1 VPTPEQAREALAP
14 FKLEDWDRRR
24 ALAIGGLPGSL
35 AKAARA
41 VLDDNWWQVNRSDQ
55 ADPAELLEKLKPG
68 ERAVVFDSLFP
79 GLGDHLEA
87 MWRLQAS
94 LPYQTGF
101 ARRAFRASNQP
112 VLIRP
117 ARRLRLARLV
127 GALRGYEPDP
137 VWLARWAAYLGQ
149 GADDVI
155 GTLLAAVITE
165 RGPAADEV
173 YDVLVASADGEDEV
187 GAMGRHVTRALLTAD
202 RPDGWEVVER
212 LLIAA
217 GRQEGLR
224 QVVLES
230 VDEAHPEAFR
240 RVLRIVAER
249 DLARFSATVRAFDV
263 WLGIQLP
270 AGSLRKV
277 NDLLNQIEA
286 FIADDATREAGFDSG
301 DAETTY
307 LALWA
312 SAYHDA
318 VRTIDLARPLLG
330 DGRPERRYVA
340 AHLLGQTGINLATEA
355 LRASLDDDDLRVA
368 ARALDEFV
376 PSWGQEPTPDAFD
389 ALERLVDRLPPKID
403 LEPIVWP
410 WTARTLE
417 RTMAARAMVAHAKDQ
432 PVAALVRHLPTMA
445 PEQRAEIAM
454 RVGTEGTHDARL
466 RPVVLSLVGDPAV
479 RVRELALASL
489 TKLKPREDE
498 ITQLEKLLTRKAG
511 DLRRGVINLLVA
523 RPDGDALGSADRLM
537 NAGSAEERLAGL
549 EILRQLSEAGR
560 VADEARQRAQAYRR
574 GRHDLSEAE
583 RSQLDAILGAESDEP
598 ASLDDGLGLLNQDER
613 TDPRPPVRGAV
624 QVASRAATRCLEEL
638 DAIVAR
644 NAEAPVTFEAWDGSP
659 HTELLGNMRYGF
671 PEPFARGRPS
681 RREGRPASPGAERLP
696 LRETWE
702 AWWQERS
709 HDARDPDGQEL
720 ARALAMLSHQPM
732 PFQPGLGDAS
742 LLKRLLGGA
751 EAPRLR
757 YPFIVHK
764 VLEWLI
770 YLHPDAARPAFLL
783 DAAEWQLVEVPL
795 VDPKPERGPMGM
807 IVYGGHFGPRS
818 AHSPYRT
825 YLDLAR
831 LHREFAPEAWDR
843 DAHAR
848 LWGLLRW
855 VDEPTSPPTGGGIG
869 ALVQR
874 VVGRARATGAPRRQR
889 PGLDDLAAAF
899 HAGVATE
906 ADVID
911 HLIGARDSDGSPYAH
926 FGGGQFAE
934 LGDLTRRRPRQA
946 AADDERLREIAARC
960 RARAIEV
967 ELRRGE
973 APSAASGPALA
984 IRHAGGLDV
993 LVPVLRALGRETF
1006 VRGWRYDGLARSVV
1020 FSHLIRS
1027 TVPDEVDTPE
1037 RFAEEMQEA
1046 AIAGQ
1051 RLLELGAFAPQWASH
1066 VEAALGWPALASAIW
1081 WMHAHTKD
1089 SAWTVEQEIRDE
1101 WAAEVTERTPLASAD
1116 LLEGAVDVEWF
1127 RRVYAELG
1135 EERWSALDK
1144 AAKYL
1149 SSAGGH
1155 KRAQL
1160 YADAMRGAISEADLR
1175 KRLDKRQQDA
1185 VRALGLLPLPA
1196 GKDRDEVVL
1205 RRYEWFAEFR
1215 RSSRQFGQQR
1225 QASEKRAAD
1234 IGLENLARTAG
1245 YKDPIR
1251 LSWAMEARGVA
1262 DLADGPISIEADG
1275 VSVSLAI
1282 DARGD
1287 PELTIRRGDEALK
1300 ALPAKV
1306 KKDSEV
1312 VALRRRHTELRRQV
1326 SRIRSS
1332 LELAMCR
1339 GDAFDGLELRDLIGH
1354 PLLGPL
1360 LSRVVLSG
1368 DGIVGWPGE
1377 AGAVLDAP
1385 DGRRQA
1391 VGTRDELRIAHPVD
1405 LLATGQWSAWQRD
1418 VFAREVVQPFKQVFR
1433 ELYVPTSTELGEP
1446 ASSRRYAGHQV
1457 QPRQA
1462 LALLASR
1469 GWVNRPEEGVRRT
1482 FHDARVTA
1490 WLTFQEG
1497 FFSPAEIDGLTLE
1510 EVRFSPPGEWEAIP
1524 IDEVP
1529 PRIFSETMRDLDLVV
1544 SVAHVGGVDP
1554 EASASSIEMRA
1565 ALVTETARV
1574 LELENVRIEE
1584 PRAFVDGSLGRYN
1597 VHLGSAMVH
1606 RQPGGAL
1613 FIVAVPSQY
1622 RGRLFLP
1629 FADDDP
1635 KTAEVLSKVLML
1647 ARDSEIRDPTILEQI
1662 RA

>member
-1 VPTPEQAREALAP
+1 MPTPEQTREALAP
-14 FKLEDWDRRR
+14 FKVEHWDRRR
-24 ALAIGGLPGSL
+24 AVAIGRLPGPM

-41 VLDDNWWQVNRSDQ
+41 VLDDHWWQVNKT
-55 ADPAELLEKLKPG
+55 DPAELLENL
-68 ERAVVFDSLFP
+68 RTNQRVAVFDSLFP
-79 GLGDHLEA
+79 GLGVALEA
-87 MWRLQAS
+87 MWRLQES

-101 ARRAFRASNQP
+101 ARRAFRAP
-112 VLIRP
+112 DHPTLIRT
-117 ARRLRLARLV
+117 ARRLRLGLLV

-137 VWLARWAAYLGQ
+137 VWLARWAPHLGE

-165 RGPAADEV
+165 AGPAADEV
-173 YDVLVASADGEDEV
+173 YRVLVASANGEDEI

-202 RPDGWEVVER
+202 RPDGWDVVER
-212 LLIAA
+212 LLVAA

-224 QVVLES
+224 QVILES

-240 RVLRIVAER
+240 RILRIVAER

-270 AGSLRKV
+270 GGSLRKV
-277 NDLLNQIEA
+277 NELLSQVER
-286 FIADDATREAGFDSG
+286 FIADDAGRKAAIESG

-307 LALWA
+307 LALWT

-318 VRTIDLARPLLG
+318 VRSIDLARPLLG
-330 DGRPERRYVA
+330 DARPERRYVA
-340 AHLLGQTGINLATEA
+340 AHVLGQIGVNRATEA
-355 LRASLDDDDLRVA
+355 LVVSLDDTDLRVA
-368 ARALDEFV
+368 ARALDEFLPV
-376 PSWGQEPTPDAFD
+376 WGREPTPGAFGP
-389 ALERLVDRLPPKID
+389 LERLVDRLPPRID

-417 RTMAARAMVAHAKDQ
+417 RTTAARAMVAHAKKE
-432 PVAALVRHLPTMA
+432 PIAGLVRHLPAMA
-445 PEQRAEIAM
+445 PEERAQVAT
-454 RVGTEGTHDARL
+454 RVGAERSRDERL
-466 RPVVLSLVGDPAV
+466 RSVLLSLVGDPAV

-489 TKLKPREDE
+489 GKVQPRDDE
-498 ITQLEKLLTRKAG
+498 VLELEKLLSRKAG
-511 DLRRGVINLLVA
+511 DLRRGVISLLVGRA
-523 RPDGDALGSADRLM
+523 DDDALGSAERLVS
-537 NAGSAEERLAGL
+537 AGSVEERLAGL

-560 VADEARQRAQAYRR
+560 VPDESRRRALAYRA
-574 GRHDLSEAE
+574 GRQQMTEVE
-583 RSQLDAILGAESDEP
+583 RSQLDAILGAERDEP
-598 ASLDDGLGLLNQDER
+598 ASLDDGLGLLDHAQR
-613 TDPRPPVRGAV
+613 TRPTAPARRMV
-624 QVASRAATRCLEEL
+624 QVASRPASRCAVEL
-638 DAIVAR
+638 DAIVER
-644 NAEAPVTFEAWDGSP
+644 HAETPVTFEGWDGSP

-671 PEPFARGRPS
+671 PEPVPRGRGAW
-681 RREGRPASPGAERLP
+681 RQRQPASPGAERLP

-702 AWWQERS
+702 TWWLEHGS
-709 HDARDPDGQEL
+709 DTRDPDGQEL
-720 ARALAMLSHQPM
+720 ARALAMLSHQPV
-732 PFQPGLGDAS
+732 PFLPGVGEP
-742 LLKRLLGGA
+742 LLMKRLLGGV

-770 YLHPDAARPAFLL
+770 YLHPDAAQPAFLL
-783 DAAEWQLVEVPL
+783 DAAEWQLVEMPVA
-795 VDPKPERGPMGM
+795 DAKPEPGPFGM
-807 IVYGGHFGPRS
+807 VVHGDQYGPRS
-818 AHSPYRT
+818 HGSPFRT

-831 LHREFAPEAWDR
+831 LHRQVAPEAWDR
-843 DAHAR
+843 GAHAR

-855 VDEPTSPPTGGGIG
+855 VDEPESPPAGGIG
-869 ALVQR
+869 ALVQLVVER
-874 VVGRARATGAPRRQR
+874 VRSTGAPRRRR

-899 HAGVATE
+899 DAGVATE
-906 ADVID
+906 ADVVD
-911 HLIGARDSDGSPYAH
+911 HLIGARDTDASPYAY
-926 FGGGQFAE
+926 FGGGQFAD
-934 LGDLTRRRPRQA
+934 LGDLTRRRPRQIV
-946 AADDERLREIAARC
+946 ADDDRLREIAARC
-960 RARAIEV
+960 RTRVIDV

-993 LVPVLRALGRETF
+993 LVAVLRTLGREAF
-1006 VRGWRYDGLARSVV
+1006 VRGWRFDGLARTVV

-1027 TVPDEVDTPE
+1027 TVPDEGDTPE
-1037 RFAEEMQEA
+1037 RFTDAMEGASIAE
-1046 AIAGQ
+1046 Q
-1051 RLLELGAFAPQWASH
+1051 RLVELGAFAPQWASH
-1066 VEAALGWPALASAIW
+1066 VEAALRWPGLASAIW

-1089 SAWTVEQEIRDE
+1089 SAWTVDQEIRDE
-1101 WAAEVTERTPLASAD
+1101 WAAEVSERTPLDSGD

-1127 RRVYAELG
+1127 RRVYAQLG
-1135 EERWSALDK
+1135 RDRWTALDK

-1160 YADAMRGAISEADLR
+1160 YADAMRGAIAEADLH

-1185 VRALGLLPLPA
+1185 VRAVGLLEIPA
-1196 GKDRDEVVL
+1196 AADRDDVLL
-1205 RRYEWFAEFR
+1205 RRYGLLAEFKR
-1215 RSSRQFGQQR
+1215 TSRQFGQQR

-1234 IGLENLARTAG
+1234 IGLENLARSAG

-1251 LSWAMEARGVA
+1251 LAWAMEARGVA
-1262 DLADGPISIEADG
+1262 DLADGPIRIEVDG
-1275 VSVSLAI
+1275 VAVSLAI
-1282 DARGD
+1282 DARGE
-1287 PELTIRRGDEALK
+1287 PELSVHRDGEALK
-1300 ALPAKV
+1300 ALPARI
-1306 KKDSEV
+1306 KKDAEV

-1339 GDAFDGLELRDLIGH
+1339 GDTFSGQELRELMAH
-1354 PLLGPL
+1354 PLLAPL
-1360 LSRVVLSG
+1360 LSRLVLYGDDLIGWPAQAGVVLEG
-1368 DGIVGWPGE
+1368 LTD
-1377 AGAVLDAP
+1377 
-1385 DGRRQA
+1385 RREA
-1391 VGTRDELRIAHPVD
+1391 VGTHDQLRIAHPVD
-1405 LLATGQWSAWQRD
+1405 LIATGQWNAWQRD
-1418 VFAREVVQPFKQVFR
+1418 VFTRELVQPFKQVFR
-1433 ELYVPTSTELGEP
+1433 ELYVPTSSELAEP

-1462 LALLASR
+1462 LALLGSR
-1469 GWVNRPEEGVRRT
+1469 GWVSRPEEGVRRT
-1482 FHDARVTA
+1482 FHDARLTA

-1510 EVRFSPPGEWEAIP
+1510 EVRFSPPGSWDAVTL
-1524 IDEVP
+1524 DRVP

-1544 SVAHVGGVDP
+1544 SVAHIGGVDP

-1574 LELENVRIEE
+1574 LELDNVRVDE
-1584 PRAFVDGSLGRYN
+1584 PRVFVDGNLGRYN

-1606 RQPGGAL
+1606 RHPGGAL

-1635 KTAEVLSKVLML
+1635 KTAEVLSKVLLL
-1647 ARDSEIRDPTILEQI
+1647 ARDAEIRDPTILEQI

>member
-1 VPTPEQAREALAP
+1 MPIPEQAREALAP
-14 FKLEDWDRRR
+14 FKVEDWDRRR
-24 ALAIGGLPGSL
+24 AAAIGGLPGAL
-35 AKAARA
+35 GKAARA
-41 VLDDNWWQVNRSDQ
+41 VLDDNWWNVNRSDQ
-55 ADPAELLEKLKPG
+55 ADPAEVLEKLRPG
-68 ERAVVFDSLFP
+68 ERAALFDALFP

-101 ARRAFRASNQP
+101 ARRAFRAPDQP
-112 VLIRP
+112 TLIRP

-127 GALRGYEPDP
+127 GALRGYEPDV
-137 VWLARWAAYLGQ
+137 VWLARWAPYLGQ
-149 GADDVI
+149 GVDDVI
-155 GTLLAAVITE
+155 GTLLAAVITGG
-165 RGPAADEV
+165 GPLADEV
-173 YDVLVASADGEDEV
+173 YDVLVASANGEDEV

-202 RPDGWEVVER
+202 RPDGWDVVER

-224 QVVLES
+224 QVILES

-240 RVLRIVAER
+240 RILRIVAER

-270 AGSLRKV
+270 GGSLRKV
-277 NDLLNQIEA
+277 NELLGQVER
-286 FIADDATREAGFDSG
+286 FIADDASREAGIGSG
-301 DAETTY
+301 DAETAY

-318 VRTIDLARPLLG
+318 VRTIGLARPMLG
-330 DGRPERRYVA
+330 DARPERRYVA
-340 AHLLGQTGINLATEA
+340 AHLLGQLGINRATET
-355 LRASLDDDDLRVA
+355 LLVSLDDDDLRVA

-376 PSWGQEPTPDAFD
+376 PVWGQEPTPGGFD

-417 RTMAARAMVAHAKDQ
+417 RTVAARAMVAHAKNQ
-432 PVAALVRHLPTMA
+432 PVAGLVRHLSAMA
-445 PEQRAEIAM
+445 PEQRAEIAT
-454 RVGTEGTHDARL
+454 RLGAERPRDAGL
-466 RPVVLSLVGDPAV
+466 RPVLLALVGDPAV
-479 RVRELALASL
+479 RVRELALANL
-489 TKLKPREDE
+489 TKLKPRDDE
-498 ITQLEKLLTRKAG
+498 IAELEKLLSRKAG
-511 DLRRGVINLLVA
+511 DLRRGVIALLVS
-523 RPDGDALGSADRLM
+523 RPDAEALASADRLTG
-537 NAGSAEERLAGL
+537 AASAEERLAGL
-549 EILRQLSEAGR
+549 EILRQLGEAGR
-560 VADEARQRAQAYRR
+560 VADEARQRARAYRR
-574 GRHDLSEAE
+574 TRHELGEAE
-583 RSQLDAILGAESDEP
+583 RAQLDAILGAERDEP
-598 ASLDDGLGLLNQDER
+598 ASLDDGLGLLNHAER
-613 TDPRPPVRGAV
+613 TRPTAPVRRAV
-624 QVASRAATRCLEEL
+624 QVASRAATRCLAEL

-644 NAEAPVTFEAWDGSP
+644 NAEAPVTFEGWDGSP

-671 PEPFARGRPS
+671 PEPFPRQRVGRRGGGPTS
-681 RREGRPASPGAERLP
+681 EGAERLP

-702 AWWQERS
+702 AWWHERAR
-709 HDARDPDGQEL
+709 DTRDPDGQEL
-720 ARALAMLSHQPM
+720 ARALAMLSHEPM
-732 PFQPGLGDAS
+732 PFQPGLSDAS

-751 EAPRLR
+751 EAPRLG

-770 YLHPDAARPAFLL
+770 YLHREAAQPAFLL
-783 DAAEWQLVEVPL
+783 DAAEWQLVELPL
-795 VDPKPERGPMGM
+795 ADPKPERGPMGM
-807 IVYGGHFGPRS
+807 VVYGGHFGPRS
-818 AHSPYRT
+818 ARSPYRT

-831 LHREFAPEAWDR
+831 LHRQFAPEAWDR

-848 LWGLLRW
+848 LWRLLRW
-855 VDEPTSPPTGGGIG
+855 VDEPTAPPAGGGIG
-869 ALVQR
+869 TLVQR
-874 VVGRARATGAPRRQR
+874 VVGRVRATGAPRRQR

-899 HAGVATE
+899 ESGVATE

-911 HLIGARDSDGSPYAH
+911 HLIGAREAEGSPYAL
-926 FGGGQFAE
+926 FGGGQFAD
-934 LGDLTRRRPRQA
+934 LGDLTRRRPRQTA
-946 AADDERLREIAARC
+946 AADDRLREIAARC
-960 RARAIEV
+960 RTRVLEV

-993 LVPVLRALGRETF
+993 LVPVLRALGREPF

-1027 TVPDEVDTPE
+1027 TLPDEGDTPQ
-1037 RFAEEMQEA
+1037 RFAKAMEDAE
-1046 AIAGQ
+1046 IAQQ
-1051 RLLELGAFAPQWASH
+1051 RLVELGAFAPQWAGH
-1066 VEAALGWPALASAIW
+1066 VEVAVGWPGLASAIW

-1089 SAWTVEQEIRDE
+1089 SAWIVEQEIRDE
-1101 WAAEVTERTPLASAD
+1101 WAAEVAERTPLASAD

-1135 EERWSALDK
+1135 ADRWAALDK

-1160 YADAMRGAISEADLR
+1160 YADAMRGAIGEAELR

-1185 VRALGLLPLPA
+1185 VRALGLLQLPA
-1196 GKDRDEVVL
+1196 DADRDAVLL
-1205 RRYEWFAEFR
+1205 RRYERFAEFKR
-1215 RSSRQFGQQR
+1215 TSRQFGQQR
-1225 QASEKRAAD
+1225 QASEKRAAE

-1251 LSWAMEARGVA
+1251 LAWAMEARGVA
-1262 DLADGPISIEADG
+1262 DLADGPIQIEVDG
-1275 VSVSLAI
+1275 VAVSLAI
-1282 DARGD
+1282 DARGE
-1287 PELTIRRGDEALK
+1287 PELAVQRDGEVLK
-1300 ALPAKV
+1300 VLPAKI

-1312 VALRRRHTELRRQV
+1312 VAMRRRHTELRRQV

-1339 GDAFDGLELRDLIGH
+1339 GDTFTGRELRELMVH
-1354 PLLGPL
+1354 PLLAPL
-1360 LSRVVLSG
+1360 LSRLVLYG
-1368 DGIVGWPGE
+1368 DGVVGWPAE
-1377 AGAVLDAP
+1377 AGTVLDGLE
-1385 DGRRQA
+1385 GRREA
-1391 VGTRDELRIAHPVD
+1391 VGAHDKVRIAHPVD
-1405 LLATGQWSAWQRD
+1405 LIGTGQWSAWQRD

-1433 ELYVPTSTELGEP
+1433 ELYVPTSSELSEP

-1462 LALLASR
+1462 LALLGSR
-1469 GWVNRPEEGVRRT
+1469 GWVSRPEEGVRRT

-1510 EVRFSPPGEWEAIP
+1510 EVRFSPPGSWDAVTLDQI
-1524 IDEVP
+1524 P

-1544 SVAHVGGVDP
+1544 SVAHIGGVDP

-1565 ALVTETARV
+1565 ALVSETARV
-1574 LELENVRIEE
+1574 LDLDNIRVDE
-1584 PRAFVDGSLGRYN
+1584 PRVFVDGSLGRYN

-1647 ARDSEIRDPTILEQI
+1647 ARDTEIRDPTILEQI